1 MSKILIIYGT
11 AYGQTERIA
20 QRIANVLTASGHAVS
35 ASKGDRLEPGLSL
48 GEYDAFVIA
57 ASVLFGR
64 HQRYIRAF
72 VKNHITRLNVA
83 PSAFVSVCGAMAAA
97 APKGASLAQG
107 YAEKFLHETGW
118 RPWTVRSFAGG
129 LPYSRYGPFVRL
141 MMKMISRRTGRPTD
155 TSRDYDLTDWE
166 TVDRF
171 AREVADMF
179 ATASPNAAAGATAS
193 S

>member
-1 MSKILIIYGT
+1 MSKVRIVYGT

-20 QRIANVLTASGHAVS
+20 QRIAGALTAAGHTVS
-35 ASKGDRLEPGLSL
+35 ALRGDRLATDLSL

-72 VKNHITRLNVA
+72 VQNHVTRLNVA
-83 PSAFVSVCGAMAAA
+83 PSAFVSVCGAMAA

-129 LPYSRYGPFVRL
+129 LPYTRYGPFVRL

-155 TSRDYDLTDWE
+155 TSRNYDLTDWE
-166 TVDRF
+166 TVDEF
-171 AREVADMF
+171 ARELADMF
-179 ATASPNAAAGATAS
+179 ATASPDTAAGATAT
-193 S
+193 